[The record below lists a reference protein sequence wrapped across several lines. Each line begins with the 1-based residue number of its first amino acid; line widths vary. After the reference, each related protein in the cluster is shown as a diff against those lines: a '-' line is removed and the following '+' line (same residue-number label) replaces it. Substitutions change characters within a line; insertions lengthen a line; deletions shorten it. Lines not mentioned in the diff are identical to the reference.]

1 MKIRIADG
9 DAGLAHGAT
18 DNGAPGLRAHYGP
31 GYYSAFLIDPEGWRI
46 EAVTF
51 SET

>member
-1 MKIRIADG
+1 MKFRIADG

-18 DNGAPGLRAHYGP
+18 NSGASGLRAHYGP
-31 GYYSAFLIDPEGWRI
+31 GYDSAFLIDLAGWRI